1 MAILPCIK
9 TPTLMYSFLFFFLA
23 EPPGEPGTP
32 AVEAQSLTHWTTRE
46 VPTLMFLRLFLTS
59 YGGGRKFSREVPS
72 PYLVG
77 RFTETARVTQ
87 SNSSQIPLTTIEQ
100 NLSQV
105 LSSEESTESH

>member
-1 MAILPCIK
+1 MSSSGNLGTAKEIYRCGHI
-9 TPTLMYSFLFFFLA
+9 TLYQNSHSD
-23 EPPGEPGTP
+23 E
-32 AVEAQSLTHWTTRE
+32 
-46 VPTLMFLRLFLTS
+46 FLRLFLTS